1 MRSSIL
7 TQRGGF
13 SSVFNHKFRMMAV
26 GLSLIFVLGGVL
38 HPSAATAIPIGD
50 FSLSFPEAQ
59 CAFCSSGTLYLTSS
73 DGINSSFD
81 ASRVGLDM
89 ITTSAGTFH
98 LFGGPTFGVVG
109 DFTSLSFGK
118 SFTMTIIA
126 GTQLFLA
133 ETFPSLFVPLRTA
146 DVHLDL
152 VGSGHITPVAGAGV
166 PEPAALILLSIGMLG
181 LAGARWWQH
190 RQAR

>member
-26 GLSLIFVLGGVL
+26 GLSLCFVLGGVL

-59 CAFCSSGTLYLTSS
+59 CTFCSSGTVYLTSS

-98 LFGGPTFGVVG
+98 LFGGPVFGVVG
-109 DFTSLSFGK
+109 DITSLSFPH
-118 SFTMTIIA
+118 SFTMWISG
-126 GTQLFLA
+126 GTQLNLA
-133 ETFPSLFVPLRTA
+133 ETYPSLFVPSLRTA
-146 DVHLDL
+146 EVRLDR
-152 VGSGHITPVAGAGV
+152 VASSNIHPGVGV

>member
-26 GLSLIFVLGGVL
+26 GLSLCFVLGGVL

-59 CAFCSSGTLYLTSS
+59 CTFCSSGTVYLTSS

-98 LFGGPTFGVVG
+98 LLGGPVFGVVG

-126 GTQLFLA
+126 GTQLLLL